1 MKIFLI
7 LLITLI
13 SNSILAEFK
22 LKIDHH
28 GNVVNP
34 ISLNKTQIDLQAV
47 EFDKELKFSSELI
60 KQHLKRVSEIVPV
73 NTFVVLYGD
82 KDGIVNEFNK
92 TYFQKEISLSH
103 TGEDHHYHPEFFL
116 HDTLEIDIELDEDQK
131 SIFILQKKKT
141 TLMPIKKLVLN

>member
-34 ISLNKTQIDLQAV
+34 ISLSKTQIDLQAV

-82 KDGIVNEFNK
+82 ENGIVNEYLTGF
-92 TYFQKEISLSH
+92 YVISGVEYIL
-103 TGEDHHYHPEFFL
+103 TQPGPVRMKLKLQRREF
-116 HDTLEIDIELDEDQK
+116 TP
-131 SIFILQKKKT
+131 T
-141 TLMPIKKLVLN
+141 T

>member
-1 MKIFLI
+1 MN
-7 LLITLI
+7 

-47 EFDKELKFSSELI
+47 ELIRMKFSSELI

-82 KDGIVNEFNK
+82 KDGVLMNLINLFSKRNISFS
-92 TYFQKEISLSH
+92 YRRGSSLSSRI
-103 TGEDHHYHPEFFL
+103 L
-116 HDTLEIDIELDEDQK
+116 CDTLEIDIELDEDQK

-141 TLMPIKKLVLN
+141 TLIPIKISFKLNL

>member
-60 KQHLKRVSEIVPV
+60 KQHLKRVS
-73 NTFVVLYGD
+73 
-82 KDGIVNEFNK
+82 
-92 TYFQKEISLSH
+92 H
-103 TGEDHHYHPEFFL
+103 TGEDHHHHPEFFL
-116 HDTLEIDIELDEDQK
+116 HDTFEIDIELDKDQK